1 MKFLKRFGKSFSTRA
16 GTFVFFSLAAT
27 AFFCLLS
34 AKWAY
39 GWIAELYPLGE
50 NFIPTLFVLISIC
63 GAVTFSA
70 MFLVKALKAN
80 RALRIVHAVF
90 AVLTGAL
97 FVYTIVLL
105 FGFDKGIDP
114 GALRQGA
121 ATLAPNLPFIGVA
134 VGLPFAFLIFPKLK
148 KTARVVTAILV
159 SIAVVVPLLAIYA
172 FVPKI
177 PFALSANPLVLD
189 IGGDNYSVV
198 FATNRTSTGYLT
210 YEYEGETV
218 TLADASHGRMDTA
231 RIHQFTVPRAHLNGN
246 SYSVAAREVIS
257 AADLGAEYG
266 EAIKSETYQFKGDY
280 KDALNI
286 LIASDWHDN
295 PANLLAAAANFPEPD
310 LFLMLGDHASNYNS
324 EDELIL
330 HTIAAGADAT
340 KSVIPAVFVRGNH
353 EMGGNIAD
361 IVFDNLGL
369 DRFYYQVE
377 RGNYVIT
384 VADSAVDHEP
394 DRTESKGFPDFP
406 VGSVNSECG
415 AYRDEQLDW
424 LEALPARAEGTF
436 HISAVHI
443 PGYDPTDKTRQ
454 ERFWNTMQRLGAD
467 IQVSGHHHRLRLLL
481 PDGREPEYAASL
493 PRGSEESD
501 RERYA
506 LSYPLLIDGG
516 PKDGG
521 YSGTYV
527 CSMAQ
532 VSADGTVQITSYD
545 SLNEKLLNETLALA
559 F

>member
-1 MKFLKRFGKSFSTRA
+1 MKFLKRIGSSFSTHI
-16 GTFVFFSLAAT
+16 GTFVFFALAAT
-27 AFFCLLS
+27 AFFCLRS

-50 NFIPTLFVLISIC
+50 KFIPMLFILISIC
-63 GAVTFSA
+63 AVVTFSA
-70 MFLVKALKAN
+70 MFLVKALQKS
-80 RALRIVHAVF
+80 RALRIVYTIF
-90 AVLTGAL
+90 AVLTGIL
-97 FVYTIVLL
+97 CVYTIVLQ
-105 FGFDKGIDP
+105 FGLDKGFDP
-114 GALRQGA
+114 GALRHGA
-121 ATLAPNLPFIGVA
+121 TRIAPNLPFLGLAI
-134 VGLPFAFLIFPKLK
+134 GLPFAFLIFPKLK

-159 SIAVVVPLLAIYA
+159 SAAIVVPLLAIHV
-172 FVPKI
+172 FSPNI

-210 YEYEGETV
+210 YDYDGETI
-218 TLADASHGRMDTA
+218 TIADASQGRMDTA
-231 RIHQFTVPRAHLNGN
+231 RIHQFTVPREHLNGG
-246 SYSVAAREVIS
+246 SYSVAAQEVLT
-257 AADLGAEYG
+257 AENLGAEYG
-266 EAIKSETYQFKGDY
+266 EAIQSETFRFKGDY

-295 PANLLAAAANFPEPD
+295 PANLLAAAKNFPEPD

-330 HTIAAGADAT
+330 HTIAAGANAT

-369 DRFYYQVE
+369 ERFYYQVE
-377 RGNYVIT
+377 RGKYVIT

-394 DRTESKGFPDFP
+394 DRTESKGFPAFP
-406 VGSVNSECG
+406 DGSVNSECG
-415 AYRDEQLDW
+415 TYREEQLKW
-424 LEALPARAEGTF
+424 LEALPERTKGTF

-443 PGYDPTDKTRQ
+443 AGYDPTDEVRR

-467 IQVSGHHHRLRLLL
+467 IQLSGHHHELRLFL
-481 PDGREPEYAASL
+481 PDGTEPKYAASL
-493 PRGSEESD
+493 PALEEAD
-501 RERYA
+501 RERYT
-506 LSYPLLIDGG
+506 LPYPLLIDGG

-532 VSADGTVQITSYD
+532 VSANGTVQITSYD
-545 SLNEKLLNETLALA
+545 SLNEKLLDETLSLA

>member
-1 MKFLKRFGKSFSTRA
+1 MKFLKRIGKSFSTRA
-16 GTFVFFSLAAT
+16 GTFVFFALATT

-50 NFIPTLFVLISIC
+50 NFVPTLFVLISIC
-63 GAVTFSA
+63 GAVTFCA
-70 MFLVKALKAN
+70 MFLVKALKQN
-80 RALRIVHAVF
+80 RALRIVYTVF
-90 AVLTGAL
+90 AVLTGIL
-97 FVYTIVLL
+97 CVYTIVLL

-121 ATLAPNLPFIGVA
+121 STLAPNLPFLGLA
-134 VGLPFAFLIFPKLK
+134 AGLPFAFLVFPKLK

-159 SIAVVVPLLAIYA
+159 SGAIVVPLLAVHV
-172 FVPKI
+172 FTPNL
-177 PFALSANPLVLD
+177 PFAFSANPLVLD
-189 IGGDNYSVV
+189 IGSDNYSVV

-210 YEYEGETV
+210 YEHDGNEI
-218 TLADASHGRMDTA
+218 TLVDSSQGRMDTA
-231 RIHQFTVPRAHLNGN
+231 RIHQFTVPRGYLNGS
-246 SYSVAAREVIS
+246 SYSVTAREVLS
-257 AADLGAEYG
+257 AADLGATFG
-266 EAIKSETYQFKGDY
+266 ETIKSETYQFKGEY

-295 PANLLAAAANFPEPD
+295 PANLLAASANFPEPD
-310 LFLMLGDHASNYNS
+310 LFLMLGDLASNYNS

-340 KSVIPAVFVRGNH
+340 KSVIPAVYVRGNH
-353 EMGGNIAD
+353 EMGGDLAG
-361 IVFDNLGL
+361 IVFENLGL
-369 DRFYYQVE
+369 ERFYYQVE
-377 RGNYVIT
+377 RGKYVIT

-394 DRTESKGFPDFP
+394 ERTKSPGFPDFP
-406 VGSVNSECG
+406 EGSVNSECSD
-415 AYRDEQLDW
+415 YRDEQLDW
-424 LEALPARAEGTF
+424 LEALPERTEDTF

-443 PGYDPTDKTRQ
+443 PGYDPTDKARQ
-454 ERFWNTMQRLGAD
+454 ERFWSTMQRLGAD
-467 IQVSGHHHRLRLLL
+467 IQVSGHHHELRLYL
-481 PDGREPEYAASL
+481 PDGSEPQYAASL
-493 PRGSEESD
+493 PPIEENDRG
-501 RERYA
+501 RYT
-506 LSYPLLIDGG
+506 LPYPLLIDGG

-545 SLNEKLLNETLALA
+545 SLNEKLLDETLNLD